1 MKALYQIIFLF
12 SFVFCQSIQI
22 SVDNN
27 EIEEGDLISLSVE
40 ATGSKDFP
48 QIDLSVLKPI
58 FDILGG
64 PSQQT
69 NVQFINGKRSSTKT
83 ISWTIS
89 PKKNGKIYIPALN
102 GIIDGKKFKGKRIP
116 INVIKVNN
124 KTTKSSV
131 FIKTDIDKK
140 SVYLG
145 EQITLSYKLY
155 KQTDI
160 NITSIDQF
168 QMPEFPGFWVEE
180 LFNPKRLQY
189 QKQLEIIDGIK
200 YQVAILGQRALF
212 PIASKEHIIPSVQIK
227 INLEVKSKRNK
238 RDPFFDPFFNSFFSE
253 TKIKNLK
260 SEEKKVSI
268 KAFPRDRPKDF
279 FGAVGDFEISSSSD
293 VEKIKINEGITFNI
307 SLKGTGNLSLFSF
320 PELKFP
326 DYIEVFQ
333 PKESLEK
340 DVFRNQLT
348 GEKYLEYILVP
359 RKSGNIVLPEVSFT
373 YFNLTNKKW
382 SLIKTDSLTVIV
394 GEDENPYKIK
404 NQGYDEDDGK
414 MIDKDIRYLS
424 YSLDNPLTHKNKI
437 LVISIYLFSFFI
449 FLLQFISKRSKGIQS
464 IKRILLK
471 EETAIKIAFK
481 VINDRNKNLYER
493 TSSGFYLFLEKK
505 LKLKSGNLDPE
516 SVKLILEGKVDS
528 KSIDK
533 VISILKVCDEANYS
547 SSLVEIDPSIIKK
560 MSSLILEI
568 DKVLK

>member
-1 MKALYQIIFLF
+1 MKVLCQIIFLF
-12 SFVFCQSIQI
+12 SFGFSQSIQI
-22 SVDNN
+22 SIDNN
-27 EIEEGDLISLSVE
+27 QIEEGDFISLSVE

-48 QIDLSVLKPI
+48 QIDLSALKST

-69 NVQFINGKRSSTKT
+69 NIQFINGKRSSIKT
-83 ISWTIS
+83 ITWTITPQKS
-89 PKKNGKIYIPALN
+89 GNIYIPALS

-116 INVIKVNN
+116 INVIKVNDTAN
-124 KTTKSSV
+124 KRSV
-131 FIKTDIDKK
+131 FIKADIDKK
-140 SVYLG
+140 KAYLG

-155 KQTDI
+155 KQTEI

-227 INLEVKSKRNK
+227 VNLEVKSKRNK

-253 TKIKNLK
+253 TKMKILN

-279 FGAVGDFEISSSSD
+279 FGAVGDFKISSSSD

-307 SLKGTGNLSLFSF
+307 TLEGTGNLSLFTL

-333 PKESLEK
+333 PNESLDK

-348 GEKYLEYILVP
+348 GKKILEYILIP

-373 YFNLTNKKW
+373 YFNLKNKKW
-382 SLIKTDSLTVIV
+382 SIIRTKSLNITV
-394 GEDENPYKIK
+394 EDNNNPYKIK
-404 NQGYDEDDGK
+404 SQGYDIDEGT

-424 YSLDNPLTHKNKI
+424 YYLHYPLIPENNI
-437 LVISIYLFSFFI
+437 LVVSIYLFAFFI
-449 FLLQFISKRSKGIQS
+449 FLLPFISLRFKNIQLV
-464 IKRILLK
+464 KRIFYK
-471 EETAIKIAFK
+471 EKTAIKIAFK
-481 VINDRNKNLYER
+481 VINNKDQDLYQR
-493 TSSGFYLFLEKK
+493 TSLGFYLFLENK
-505 LKLKSGNLDPE
+505 LKLKSGNLDSE
-516 SVKLILEGKVDS
+516 SVKLILKGKVDS
-528 KSIDK
+528 GLIEK
-533 VISILKVCDEANYS
+533 VVSILKVCDEANYS
-547 SSLVEIDPSIIKK
+547 SSYVKLDPLIIKK
-560 MSSLILEI
+560 MLSLIREI

>member
-27 EIEEGDLISLSVE
+27 QIEEGDLISLSVE
-40 ATGSKDFP
+40 ATDSKDFP
-48 QIDLSVLKPI
+48 QIDLSALKPI

-382 SLIKTDSLTVIV
+382 SQIKTDSLTVIV

-481 VINDRNKNLYER
+481 VINDKNKNLYER

>member
-27 EIEEGDLISLSVE
+27 QIEEGDLISLSVE
-40 ATGSKDFP
+40 ATDSKDFP
-48 QIDLSVLKPI
+48 QIDLSALKPI

>member
-27 EIEEGDLISLSVE
+27 QIEEGDLISLSVE
-40 ATGSKDFP
+40 ATDSKDFP
-48 QIDLSVLKPI
+48 QIDLSALKPI

-528 KSIDK
+528 KSIEK

>member
-27 EIEEGDLISLSVE
+27 QIEEGDLISLSVE
-40 ATGSKDFP
+40 ATDSKDFP
-48 QIDLSVLKPI
+48 QIDLSALKPI

-89 PKKNGKIYIPALN
+89 PKKNGKIYIPALD
-102 GIIDGKKFKGKRIP
+102 GIIDGKNFKGKRIP

-124 KTTKSSV
+124 KAAKSSA

-155 KQTDI
+155 KQIEI

-212 PIASKEHIIPSVQIK
+212 PIAAKEHIIPSVQIK
-227 INLEVKSKRNK
+227 INVEVKSKRNK

-268 KAFPRDRPKDF
+268 KAFPKDRPKDF

-359 RKSGNIVLPEVSFT
+359 RKSGDIVLPEVSFT

-394 GEDENPYKIK
+394 EEDENPYKIK

-449 FLLQFISKRSKGIQS
+449 FLLQFFSKRSKSIQLV
-464 IKRILLK
+464 KRILFK

-528 KSIDK
+528 KSIEK

-547 SSLVEIDPSIIKK
+547 SSLVELDPSIIKK

>member
-27 EIEEGDLISLSVE
+27 QIEEGDLISLSVE
-40 ATGSKDFP
+40 ATDSKDFP
-48 QIDLSVLKPI
+48 QIDLSALRPI

-124 KTTKSSV
+124 RTTKSSA

-394 GEDENPYKIK
+394 EEDENPYKIK

-437 LVISIYLFSFFI
+437 LVISIYLFSFFV
-449 FLLQFISKRSKGIQS
+449 FLLQFISKRSKSIQS
-464 IKRILLK
+464 VKRILFK